1 MNLDHYAKFSLL
13 FDYPE
18 EGYYAAI
25 TEVKATL
32 ANGYEDA
39 LEELEKFE
47 KLIPKDIY
55 QLQEIYTKSFEV
67 QAVTSLE
74 IGYLLYGDDYT
85 RGDVMV
91 GLNQEHAAVNNDCG
105 EELSDHLANVLRLIS
120 KMENQETVKELVKL
134 MVAPAVEN
142 MMKEF
147 TPASM
152 EQKDALYQKQYKTLL
167 VPNVPLAM
175 FMHLI
180 KAIYLVLDTDF
191 ELIKENKPF
200 GDTSF
205 FGFLSSELEVE
216 EGKKSSNTACGPT
229 FNVDGTMG
237 SGCSTC

>member
-1 MNLDHYAKFSLL
+1 VNLEHYANFSLL
-13 FDYPE
+13 FDYPDE
-18 EGYYAAI
+18 NYYETLKDVKKIFSTGYDD
-25 TEVKATL
+25 VLK
-32 ANGYEDA
+32 
-39 LEELEKFE
+39 ELEKFE
-47 KLIPKDIY
+47 ELVPKNIY

-91 GLNQEHAAVNNDCG
+91 GLNQEHAAANNDCG

-120 KMENQETVKELVKL
+120 KMKTKKTIDELVTL

-147 TPASM
+147 TPKNM
-152 EQKDALYQKQYKTLL
+152 EQKDALYKKQYKTLI
-167 VPNVPLAM
+167 VASVPLAM

-216 EGKKSSNTACGPT
+216 EGKKSSNSCAPT
-229 FNVDGTMG
+229 FNVDGSMG
-237 SGCSTC
+237 SSCSGC

>member
-1 MNLDHYAKFSLL
+1 VNLDHYAEISVL
-13 FDYPE
+13 FDYPDE
-18 EGYYAAI
+18 SYYETI
-25 TEVKATL
+25 TKVKSTIATR
-32 ANGYEDA
+32 YKDA

-91 GLNQEHAAVNNDCG
+91 GLSQEHAAVNNDCG

-120 KMENQETVKELVKL
+120 KMENQDTIEELVKL

-147 TPASM
+147 TPSSM
-152 EQKDALYQKQYKTLL
+152 EQKDALYQKQYKTLI
-167 VPNVPLAM
+167 VPSVPLAM

-180 KAIYLVLDTDF
+180 KAIYLVLDKDF
-191 ELIKENKPF
+191 ELIQENKPF

-216 EGKKSSNTACGPT
+216 EGKKSSNTSCGPT
-229 FNVDGTMG
+229 FNVGGTMG
-237 SGCSTC
+237 GGCSTC

>member
-13 FDYPE
+13 FDYPAQN
-18 EGYYAAI
+18 YYKAI
-25 TEVKATL
+25 AEVKTVL
-32 ANGYEDA
+32 AGKYDSA

-47 KLIPKDIY
+47 KLIPKDIH

-91 GLNQEHAAVNNDCG
+91 GLSQEHDAVNNDCG
-105 EELSDHLANVLRLIS
+105 YELSDHLTNVLRLIS
-120 KMENQETVKELVKL
+120 KMKNQETIKELVRL
-134 MVAPAVEN
+134 MIAPAVEN

-147 TPASM
+147 TPSSM
-152 EQKDALYQKQYKTLL
+152 EQKDALYKKQYKTLI
-167 VPNVPLAM
+167 VPDVPLAM

-216 EGKKSSNTACGPT
+216 EGKKSSNTSCGPT
-229 FNVDGTMG
+229 FNVGGTMG
-237 SGCSTC
+237 SGCST